1 VRCERP
7 GCNGEHAEL
16 SRIAGITRR
25 MCFACTK
32 EFVMIEREKQYKN
45 NGGVFK

>member
-1 VRCERP
+1 MKCERP
-7 GCNGEHAEL
+7 GCNNEHAEL

-32 EFVMIEREKQYKN
+32 EMVLMQREKDYA
-45 NGGVFK
+45 NGGMFK

>member
-1 VRCERP
+1 MICERP
-7 GCNGEHAEL
+7 GCTNDHAEL

-32 EFVMIEREKQYKN
+32 EMVLMQREKESKN
-45 NGGVFK
+45 NGTFR

>member
-1 VRCERP
+1 MKCERP
-7 GCNGEHAEL
+7 GCNGERAEL

-25 MCFACTK
+25 MCLACTK
-32 EFVMIEREKQYKN
+32 EMVLKEREKQYKN